1 MCRQWGETY
10 HLAVLPYLFG
20 LARVEPE
27 DNTLVA
33 FAAAAGS
40 TADDGA
46 GNEHSPFTAALL
58 KHLRTPA
65 LDIRLLLGKIR
76 DEVVSATGRRQQ
88 PYHSGTLG
96 GDEGTGVIGLLDR
109 VSKPG
114 VQETWA
120 ERGSIHGFDPIY
132 GPALSSRSIG
142 GARSIVLQRKLL

>member
-10 HLAVLPYLFG
+10 HLAVLAYLFG

-33 FAAAAGS
+33 FAAAAGA

-76 DEVVSATGRRQQ
+76 DEVVSATSRRQQ

-96 GDEGTGVIGLLDR
+96 GDE
-109 VSKPG
+109 
-114 VQETWA
+114 
-120 ERGSIHGFDPIY
+120 
-132 GPALSSRSIG
+132 
-142 GARSIVLQRKLL
+142 IVLVPRR